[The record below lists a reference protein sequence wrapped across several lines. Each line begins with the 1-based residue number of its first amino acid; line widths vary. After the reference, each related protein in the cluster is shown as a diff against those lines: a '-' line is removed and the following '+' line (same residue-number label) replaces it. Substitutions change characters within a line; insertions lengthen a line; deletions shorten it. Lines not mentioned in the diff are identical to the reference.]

1 MVSIGGA
8 DRLARFTMLET
19 PDSAY
24 TRRFALLAALLLPLL
39 SGACQPVNP
48 NANANANS
56 MLANSN
62 SNASNVNTA
71 PETAERPI
79 INTREPEKY
88 SATLVFSLETEGG
101 EKAIGVPTLSM
112 QVARN
117 GEDRRVEFKLP
128 DGSPLVYLDH
138 NNKHYVIAPGRKQ
151 YAELTQEATGIQLH
165 KLLTPGQLV
174 ADLKSRK
181 GVEPAGEGLING
193 RAAEKYRYATST
205 NTNTKAGEVKAE
217 AFIYID
223 KETGLPLRVEMLA
236 ESSGDVKGIKSA
248 RVIAEMR
255 DIKTELA
262 ATLFDVPPGFAQVA
276 PDKIRQQ
283 IDALT
288 GAIEAI
294 LKAMMS
300 TKSSEP
306 VTSPSAAASTKP

>member
-1 MVSIGGA
+1 M
-8 DRLARFTMLET
+8 RET
-19 PDSAY
+19 PDSTYA
-24 TRRFALLAALLLPLL
+24 RRFALLTALLLPLL
-39 SGACQPVNP
+39 GGACQPVNP
-48 NANANANS
+48 NANANTNAS
-56 MLANSN
+56 TVN
-62 SNASNVNTA
+62 SNANTGNA
-71 PETAERPI
+71 NMSSETTEKPI

-112 QVARN
+112 QVARS

-138 NNKHYVIAPGRKQ
+138 DNKHYVIAPGRKQ

-193 RAAEKYRYATST
+193 RTAEKYRYAAST

-255 DIKTELA
+255 DIKTEIA
-262 ATLFDVPPGFAQVA
+262 ATLFDVPTGFAQVA
-276 PDKIRQQ
+276 PEKIRQQ

-300 TKSSEP
+300 TKSSAP
-306 VTSPSAAASTKP
+306 ATSPSAAASTTP

>member
-1 MVSIGGA
+1 
-8 DRLARFTMLET
+8 MLET
-19 PDSAY
+19 PNSTY
-24 TRRFALLAALLLPLL
+24 TRRFALLAALLLPFL

-56 MLANSN
+56 TVVN
-62 SNASNVNTA
+62 SNANTNA
-71 PETAERPI
+71 NTRSETAERPI

-174 ADLKSRK
+174 EDLKSRK

-193 RAAEKYRYATST
+193 RAAEKYRYAAST

-255 DIKTELA
+255 DIKTEIA
-262 ATLFDVPPGFAQVA
+262 ATVFEVPPGFAQVA
-276 PDKIRQQ
+276 PEKIRQQ

-300 TKSSEP
+300 TKSSAP
-306 VTSPSAAASTKP
+306 VTSPSAAASTNP